1 MRRHERGAP
10 CVEPAVELRE
20 LELHLV
26 GQRDAVLHR
35 QLVERAG
42 DGPLHA
48 GAVVAPD
55 PDDQRVVELAQVL
68 DRIDHTPDVVVRVL
82 GIPRIDLHLAGVE
95 RLQVVGHVVPGR
107 ERLVAR
113 GQLGVRGNDP
123 ELLLAGEGL
132 LAQPVPSLVELALV
146 PVRPLLRDMV
156 RGMAA
161 ARRVVHEEGLA
172 GVLRTYPVEPL
183 DGSVGHRVGEV
194 VRMLL
199 VVELLGSADDLL
211 VLRQARV
218 PLTRPAAQDP
228 VEVVESPAV
237 RPAVERPCGTLLAVG
252 CQVPLAERRRAVAVV
267 PEDPGQRPRSPVGGW
282 RSSPG
287 THPRTRRSSRTPP
300 RGCSAR
306 SAMPPASESTA
317 R

>member
-1 MRRHERGAP
+1 M
-10 CVEPAVELRE
+10 ELRE
-20 LELHLV
+20 LELDLV
-26 GQRDAVLHR
+26 GERDAVLHR

-42 DGPLHA
+42 DGALHA

-55 PDDQRVVELAQVL
+55 PEDQRVVELAQFL
-68 DRIDHTPDVVVRVL
+68 DGIDHPPDVVVRVL
-82 GIPRIDLHLAGVE
+82 GVPRIHLHLAGVE

-113 GQLGVRGNDP
+113 GQLRVGGNDP

-172 GVLRTYPVEPL
+172 GVLAAYPVKPL
-183 DGSVGHRVGEV
+183 DRPVGHRVGEV

-199 VVELLGSADDLL
+199 VVEVGGSADDLL
-211 VLRQARV
+211 VLREARV

-237 RPAVERPCGTLLAVG
+237 RPAVERPRGALLAVG

-267 PEDPGQRPRSPVGGW
+267 PQDPGQRRAVPWEGGAIA
-282 RSSPG
+282 REP
-287 THPRTRRSSRTPP
+287 TRELADRAEPHRVVV
-300 RGCSAR
+300 
-306 SAMPPASESTA
+306 PPAQQ
-317 R
+317 